1 MNFFEIVAIGASAG
15 GVKAI
20 ISVLSDLPENFPV
33 PIVFVQHLDPTYKN
47 SMAEILQWNCNLK
60 VKDGENSEELK
71 PGVVY
76 LAPANRHMI
85 INDGKISL
93 TITAP
98 VHFSRPSIDC
108 LFHSVAKY
116 FGNRAIGIIL
126 TGTGKDG
133 SDGLKSIKC
142 HGGVTIAQDKITSES
157 FSMPEAAINAGA
169 VDFILPIQDIGPA
182 IIKLMTKQR
191 NIETLAMRRA

>member
-1 MNFFEIVAIGASAG
+1 
-15 GVKAI
+15 
-20 ISVLSDLPENFPV
+20 
-33 PIVFVQHLDPTYKN
+33 
-47 SMAEILQWNCNLK
+47 MAEILQWKCNLK
-60 VKDGENSEELK
+60 VKDAENGEELK

-85 INDGKISL
+85 INTRRISL
-93 TITAP
+93 TTTTP

-133 SDGLKSIKC
+133 SDGLKSIKSQ
-142 HGGVTIAQDKITSES
+142 GGITIAQDKITSES
-157 FSMPEAAINAGA
+157 FGMPGAAISAGA

-182 IIKLMTKQR
+182 IIKLMMKRKNHRTSG
-191 NIETLAMRRA
+191 N